1 MRPSARQ
8 TPLSLLISLAV
19 AVIAWFALAP
29 TQLGGA
35 ITYIIVDGNSM
46 EPKFHYGD
54 LVLVREQ
61 RVYQVGEAVTYQN
74 AEMGRLVFH
83 RIVAIQSDRFV
94 LQGDNNAW
102 LDGYQPNQ
110 GEIIGKLWV
119 HIPKVG
125 KAIQWVRQPL
135 YLALG
140 FGTLGG
146 IMAAGLILSP
156 SQSGKRK
163 GKYSLPTGGFGGFLE
178 GGLYVTG
185 LAVLLFLGLTL
196 FTFTRPLTRPAENLT
211 YQQDNY
217 FVYSATGTPG
227 VYDSNTIQPGEPI
240 FPKLTCFLNVS
251 SVYNLTGNG
260 SQSVSGKQQFFGRV
274 LDEKSG
280 WQRTFPL
287 KAETSFTGNSHA
299 SQAGIDLCQVQ
310 ALVAQMEQQT
320 GLRTTTYTFEVNTHT
335 SVTGILAGTP
345 MTDALDATLRFKFDE
360 VHFYLDTASKQNSPL
375 QTTKTGTIVTSD
387 QSPNSLSVLG
397 MAVSIPATRVL
408 SLLGLAVSL
417 CGAMLLGWSFL
428 NNAQAN
434 PAEMIR
440 LKYRG
445 LVMDVHGLN
454 VQPNQPVVDV
464 ASVDDLARLAERQ
477 NAMIAHLAI
486 NSSHQYF
493 VQSNGTLYRHVPGA
507 VQNNVPALEQTL
519 ARFSLPEQ
527 GQNNYFEAIPVDH
540 EAYGYQVDLN
550 QNPPIPTQTVFMG
563 RVKL

>member
-1 MRPSARQ
+1 M
-8 TPLSLLISLAV
+8 LISLAV
-19 AVIAWFALAP
+19 AVIAWIALAP
-29 TQLGGA
+29 TQLGGV
-35 ITYIIVDGNSM
+35 ITYVIVDGNSM

-61 RVYQVGEAVTYQN
+61 PVYQVGEAVTYQN

-102 LDGYQPNQ
+102 LDGYQPGQ

-125 KAIQWVRQPL
+125 KAIHWARQPL

-140 FGTLGG
+140 FGALGG

-163 GKYSLPTGGFGGFLE
+163 GRFTVPTGGISGYAE

-251 SVYNLTGNG
+251 SVYNLTGG
-260 SQSVSGKQQFFGRV
+260 GLQSVSGKQQFYGRV

-287 KAETSFTGNSHA
+287 NAETSFTGNSHA

-310 ALVAQMEQQT
+310 ALVTAMEQQT
-320 GLRTTTYTFEVNTHT
+320 GLRTTTYTFEVHTHT
-335 SVTGILAGTP
+335 SVTGLLAGKP
-345 MTDALDATLRFKFDE
+345 VTDALDATLRFKFDE
-360 VHFYLDTASKQNSPL
+360 VHFYLDTGSTQANPL
-375 QTTKTGTIVTSD
+375 QTTRTGSLISTD
-387 QSPNSLSVLG
+387 PKPNTLNFLG
-397 MAVSIPATRVL
+397 FSISIPAARIL
-408 SLLGLAVSL
+408 SLFGLAISL
-417 CGAMLLGWSFL
+417 CGAMLFGWSFL
-428 NNAQAN
+428 NTAQTD
-434 PAEMIR
+434 PAAMIR

-445 LVMDVHGLN
+445 LILDVHGLN
-454 VQPNQPVVDV
+454 MQPSQPVVDV

-477 NAMIAHLAI
+477 NTMITHLTF
-486 NSSHQYF
+486 NSTHQYF
-493 VQSNGTLYRHVPGA
+493 VQSNGTLYRHVLGA
-507 VQNNVPALEQTL
+507 VQNNLPVLEQTL
-519 ARFSLPEQ
+519 PRFSLPEQ
-527 GQNNYFEAIPVDH
+527 VKNNYFEAIPVDH
-540 EAYGYQVDLN
+540 ESYGYRVDLN
-550 QNPPIPTQTVFMG
+550 QNRPVPTQTVLMG
-563 RVKL
+563 RIKL